1 MVILLNEN
9 YHVCTGCALLCDDI
23 EVVTDG
29 NAITE
34 VKTACRKGVS
44 RMKGCNEPMSPTV
57 EGQQVD
63 IDVAIG
69 AAADILKNSES
80 PLIFGLGN
88 STDGAQKRAI
98 ELAKHI
104 GAILD
109 DTSSFCQG
117 PTLEVIF
124 NETVKSCTLDDV
136 RNKAD
141 VIVYWG
147 ADPSNSHP
155 RHLSKFSYFPR
166 GQERQRGWEE
176 DRTMITIDIRKSH
189 TAKISGD
196 KFHQIPLHADEEF
209 IDALIDALSGKV
221 PKVPFEYDPKRILE
235 LANILKNARFGIIFV
250 GLGLVYSLDNMDPIV
265 KLMDK
270 LNELSNFH
278 LIPMVGHY
286 NMRGFN
292 QNLFNETGHLNRVKF
307 EKGDNTNVVHGAEF
321 SIVESLN
328 EKKVDAALIIGS
340 DPLSSLP
347 RAVADHLLN
356 IPVITIDPCETFTS
370 RKAKVTIPSALSG
383 VECGGSAI
391 RMDGEEVKFE
401 PIVDVKSQTIRPSD
415 EEILTRIMEAL

>member
-23 EVVTDG
+23 EVVIDD
-29 NAITE
+29 NVITE

-44 RMKGCNEPMSPTV
+44 RIKGCNEPMSPTV

-69 AAADILKNSES
+69 AAADILKNADS

-88 STDGAQKRAI
+88 STDGAQKKAI

-117 PTLEVIF
+117 PTLEAIF
-124 NETVKSCTLDDV
+124 NKIIKSCTLDDV

-196 KFHQIPLHADEEF
+196 KFHQIPLQADEEF

-235 LANILKNARFGIIFV
+235 LANILKNAKFGIIFV

-292 QNLFNETGHLNRVKF
+292 QNMFNETGHLNRVKF
-307 EKGDNTNVVHGAEF
+307 EKGNNTNVVHGAEF